1 VPVLIFLLIATWLFY
16 DGGGDPI
23 QGVSD
28 TIARITRGSKLTRAP
43 YDPETGVV
51 PGTPD
56 DLAEE
61 SGLDPQAYA
70 LARMLS
76 SEEGSSENLVKAS
89 VCWATINQAARTGQ
103 TIVQLVTHALTPS
116 HSGFFGTQKDIEEGT
131 PLFGSSD
138 RYASTAL
145 DPYDG
150 DGQIAMGC
158 LNGSIPDYTSGAT
171 HFDRPGGEKHP
182 DRVAADR
189 AGEGLQ
195 PFPVLGIDPNKLRFW
210 G

>member
-1 VPVLIFLLIATWLFY
+1 MPIFVFLLVAAWLFY

-56 DLAEE
+56 ELATEA
-61 SGLDPQAYA
+61 GLEPEAYA

-76 SEEGSSENLVKAS
+76 SEEGSSENLIKS
-89 VCWATINQAARTGQ
+89 CVCWATINQSRKTGQ
-103 TIVQLVTHALTPS
+103 TIVELLTHAATPA
-116 HSGFFGTQKDIEEGT
+116 HSGKFGTFKDIEDGT
-131 PLFGSSD
+131 PLFGKAD

-145 DPYDG
+145 DPYNG
-150 DGQIAMGC
+150 DGEIAAGC
-158 LNGSIPDYTSGAT
+158 LDGSIPDYTSGAT

-182 DRVAADR
+182 DRIAANR

-195 PFPVLGIDPNKLRFW
+195 PFPVLGIDPNVLRFW